1 MDAIRVSAEPLTTGE
16 DGVIRVTGTR
26 VTLDSIVAAFDAGA
40 TPEEIVQQLPT
51 VDLAM
56 AYATIAYVL
65 MHRRE
70 VEDYLAGRSR
80 DAAAVREATE
90 KRFAPNGI
98 RARLAA
104 RRRHSA

>member
-1 MDAIRVSAEPLTTGE
+1 MDAVPITSVPLTTGD

-40 TPEEIVQQLPT
+40 TPEEIVQQYPPVDLPT
-51 VDLAM
+51 
-56 AYATIAYVL
+56 AYAVIAYML
-65 MHRRE
+65 MRRPE
-70 VEDYLAGRSR
+70 VDEYIERRGTV
-80 DAAAVREATE
+80 AADVCAENE
-90 KRFAPNGI
+90 KRFSPDGV